1 MCLYP
6 LHLIHYDT
14 KEHRELYKKA
24 LSEIEKLGTG
34 MWVGF
39 SFAMCAQLYAMAE
52 NGADAYEKLR
62 QFADGFVEE
71 NGFHL
76 NGDYKQKGYSTFH
89 YRRFTL
95 EALFGFCDALQEM
108 LLQEYQGYLH
118 LFPAIPKQWEN
129 EGIEFNGF
137 RSYGGILVSGK
148 IKNGYLSEIRLKIP
162 EKMLIKIKNTF
173 PTKRARLETDKKTQI
188 IEETEG
194 FFVLELEKGNAK
206 ITG

>member
-1 MCLYP
+1 MGR
-6 LHLIHYDT
+6 IFVRD
-14 KEHRELYKKA
+14 
-24 LSEIEKLGTG
+24 
-34 MWVGF
+34 
-39 SFAMCAQLYAMAE
+39 AQLYAMAE

-118 LFPAIPKQWEN
+118 LFQQFQN
-129 EGIEFNGF
+129 NG
-137 RSYGGILVSGK
+137 
-148 IKNGYLSEIRLKIP
+148 
-162 EKMLIKIKNTF
+162 
-173 PTKRARLETDKKTQI
+173 KTR
-188 IEETEG
+188 G
-194 FFVLELEKGNAK
+194 
-206 ITG
+206 

>member
-1 MCLYP
+1 M
-6 LHLIHYDT
+6 
-14 KEHRELYKKA
+14 
-24 LSEIEKLGTG
+24 
-34 MWVGF
+34 
-39 SFAMCAQLYAMAE
+39 
-52 NGADAYEKLR
+52 
-62 QFADGFVEE
+62 
-71 NGFHL
+71 
-76 NGDYKQKGYSTFH
+76 
-89 YRRFTL
+89 

-108 LLQEYQGYLH
+108 LLQEYRGYLH